1 MKYYLRFLFAA
12 FVIVAA
18 ALTASADF
26 LTPQQQMNG
35 RYGYVNPNGRVVI
48 RARFDDARPFREE
61 LAAVQIG
68 NKWGFIDLQGKTVV
82 KPQFDEVEDFNWG
95 YAIVRKNGL
104 YGAVNSKGELEIPCD
119 YATRDDLLELKVLK
133 LTPEQVEK
141 LKKRMNK

>member
-1 MKYYLRFLFAA
+1 MS
-12 FVIVAA
+12 IPTA
-18 ALTASADF
+18 ALLSAPAS
-26 LTPQQQMNG
+26 
-35 RYGYVNPNGRVVI
+35 
-48 RARFDDARPFREE
+48 ARPFREE